1 MFGLTCVH
9 GSHTSRRS
17 FIVSQLDSINKLF
30 HDGDKRCM
38 EPKLVVLTV
47 MVPLDTHT
55 NEHSGGQ
62 YYLYHQCLWDAHSP
76 CAFVD
81 VYCNEI
87 VSDVGLGSSVAHA
100 LSVEMKSRL
109 DDIRKKKVVPKVVE
123 AKVGSDIIV
132 EDKKS
137 FPVVLKVN
145 SKEEAERMLMEF
157 DQASTN

>member
-1 MFGLTCVH
+1 M
-9 GSHTSRRS
+9 
-17 FIVSQLDSINKLF
+17 SQLDSINKLF

-47 MVPLDTHT
+47 MVPLGSHT
-55 NEHSGGQ
+55 TAPDGEHF
-62 YYLYHQCLWDAHSP
+62 YLYHRCLWDAHSP

-87 VSDVGLGSSVAHA
+87 VGDLGLGSSAAHA

-109 DDIRKKKVVPKVVE
+109 DDIRKKKIVPKVVE

-132 EDKKS
+132 DVKQS

-145 SKEEAERMLMEF
+145 SKEEAERLWMEF
-157 DQASTN
+157 DQA